1 MIVAQIS
8 HCCIDDAQ
16 PELTGGSEAVR
27 DEKVLAG
34 SLEVLPG
41 DDGWCR
47 RLFTG
52 CFYVPQNTFWR
63 TFASPLANSDPNG
76 QISLTGLLFFPKL

>member
-1 MIVAQIS
+1 MLLVAILVSYRVMIVAQIS
-8 HCCIDDAQ
+8 HCCIDDTQ

-34 SLEVLPG
+34 SLADLPG

-52 CFYVPQNTFWR
+52 CFYIPQLHR
-63 TFASPLANSDPNG
+63 LANIQGFLAN
-76 QISLTGLLFFPKL
+76 II